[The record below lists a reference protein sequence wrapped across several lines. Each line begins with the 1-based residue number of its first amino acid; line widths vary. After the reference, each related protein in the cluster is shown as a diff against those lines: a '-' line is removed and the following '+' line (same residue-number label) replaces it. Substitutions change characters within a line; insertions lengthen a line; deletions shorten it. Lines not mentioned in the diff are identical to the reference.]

1 MVWRKFFSQQK
12 WDKAL
17 HAIQERHWEEYPQPK
32 GGLLLNMRRQYK
44 RIPLRGDEIR
54 VEMMTETSA
63 QLTDLGKHGICLKAP
78 KRLMPGNPCTVTVDD
93 NGSPVILHGT
103 SVWERFAGWVAN
115 PSGQADAFFFAGI
128 RFDDERQ
135 DLMRRVCGYVC
146 DDVRMVRIN
155 ASDTTVRLSYAEAF
169 TVLSLSFGG
178 VFAESLNPLKPGT
191 ELILRIFLP
200 GNQEPIKCIAKGTS
214 CRPVKSEPEKKYH
227 IGFEFT
233 AMDDAQADRLK
244 GFILMLSAL

>member
-1 MVWRKFFSQQK
+1 
-12 WDKAL
+12 
-17 HAIQERHWEEYPQPK
+17 
-32 GGLLLNMRRQYK
+32 MRRQYK

-63 QLTDLGKHGICLKAP
+63 QLTDLGKHGIGLKAP
-78 KRLMPGNPCTVTVDD
+78 KRLKLGNPCTVTVGN

-115 PSGQADAFFFAGI
+115 PRGQADAFFFAGI
-128 RFDDERQ
+128 RFDDERR
-135 DLMRRVCGYVC
+135 DLMTRVCGDNC
-146 DDVRMVRIN
+146 DDVRTVRIN
-155 ASDTTVRLSYAEAF
+155 ASATTVRLSYAEAF
-169 TVLSLSFGG
+169 KVLNLSCGG
-178 VFAESLNPLKPGT
+178 LFAESLNPLKPGT
-191 ELILRIFLP
+191 EIILRIFLP
-200 GNQEPIKCIAKGTS
+200 DNQEPIKCIAKGTS